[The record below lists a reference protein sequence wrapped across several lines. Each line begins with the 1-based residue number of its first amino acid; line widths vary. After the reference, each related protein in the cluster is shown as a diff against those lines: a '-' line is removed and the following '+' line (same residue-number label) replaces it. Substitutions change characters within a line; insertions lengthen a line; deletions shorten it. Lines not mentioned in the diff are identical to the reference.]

1 MEALKFVV
9 APFLLGYFIGGIPFG
24 FILVYAIK
32 GVDVRKYGSGN
43 IGATNVMRVA
53 GFRWGVMA
61 FVLDVAKGGL
71 PVWLMLRWTHEPI
84 IACCTGAGAIVGHA
98 FPIYLKLRGGRGVA
112 TGLGVFIPL
121 APIAAGIA
129 FGVWVAVLAAVRIV
143 SVASMIAAVSMPI
156 VLFLM
161 QRELTSVLVL
171 AIFGAV
177 FVICRHIP
185 NIKRLVKGEEPK
197 IEHRSN

>member
-61 FVLDVAKGGL
+61 FLLDVAKGVTG
-71 PVWLMLRWTHEPI
+71 VVDVTMDARTYNSMLYGCR
-84 IACCTGAGAIVGHA
+84 CDRGAR
-98 FPIYLKLRGGRGVA
+98 FPYISEVA
-112 TGLGVFIPL
+112 
-121 APIAAGIA
+121 
-129 FGVWVAVLAAVRIV
+129 WW
-143 SVASMIAAVSMPI
+143 
-156 VLFLM
+156 
-161 QRELTSVLVL
+161 
-171 AIFGAV
+171 
-177 FVICRHIP
+177 
-185 NIKRLVKGEEPK
+185 
-197 IEHRSN
+197 